1 MGWRQR
7 GSMRVVIAGGGTGG
21 HLYPGLAIAEA
32 LQELYPS
39 VQVLF
44 VGGDRIESRV
54 VPQEGWAFHR
64 IASRGLPRRPRGAAV
79 GALAANALGT
89 AQALRL
95 LREWRP
101 DAVVATGG
109 YVSAPVGLAA
119 RLLRVPLLVQEQNLT
134 PGLAS
139 RLLSRWARCVSVS
152 HPAAAAG
159 LRATRVEV
167 TGVPLRHKALVGDRE
182 RGQRRWGL
190 EPREVTVLVL
200 GGSQGAM
207 SLNRAVAR
215 LADLLM
221 YEPTLQ
227 LLHHTGPEHLGW
239 VQESIGHR
247 EHIGPPLLR
256 HVAVPFLDPVGDAYA
271 CAEIVVCRAGAS
283 TLAEVTA
290 WGLPAVLV
298 PYPHAA
304 EGHQGQNAEILV
316 RAGAAVRIEDSDLGS
331 TALLHAV
338 QELAADPGRRREMSE
353 ASRSLGRPGAAQ
365 AVARLVIAEAGG
377 RRVQEERG

>member
-1 MGWRQR
+1 
-7 GSMRVVIAGGGTGG
+7 MRIVIAGGGTGG

-32 LQELYPS
+32 IRELYPS
-39 VQVLF
+39 AQVLF

-54 VPQEGWAFHR
+54 VPQEGWAFRR
-64 IASRGLPRRPRGAAV
+64 ISSKGLPRRPNAAAL
-79 GALAANALGT
+79 GSLAANALGT

-101 DAVVATGG
+101 DVVVATGG
-109 YVSAPVGLAA
+109 YVCAPVGVAA

-152 HPAAAAG
+152 HPAAGARFGGA
-159 LRATRVEV
+159 RVEV
-167 TGVPLRHKALVGDRE
+167 TGVPVRHKALVGDRG
-182 RGQRRWGL
+182 RGRERWGL
-190 EPREVTVLVL
+190 EERAVTVLVL

-207 SLNRAVAR
+207 SLNRAISR
-215 LADLLM
+215 MADLLM
-221 YEPTLQ
+221 YERSLQ
-227 LLHHTGPEHLGW
+227 LLHHTGPEHSVW
-239 VQESIGHR
+239 VRETIGHR

-298 PYPHAA
+298 PYPHAS
-304 EGHQGQNAEILV
+304 EGHQERNAEILV
-316 RAGAAVRIEDSDLGS
+316 EAGAAVRIDDSELGG
-331 TALLHAV
+331 TALVHAV
-338 QELAADPGRRREMSE
+338 QKLAADPGLREEMSA

-365 AVARLVIAEAGG
+365 AVARLAIEEAGS
-377 RRVQEERG
+377 RRTAEGHR